1 MMFPR
6 RKQMNRRVERRAP
19 IAGHPRNY
27 LDWMKMTGGVLFSAL
42 ALFGVFHLLVGSS
55 HFGVN
60 HVEITGPFRHAQG
73 SEIAA
78 LAKIAAGKN
87 LFFIN
92 LYEVGK
98 KISRHPWVDHVSVRR
113 EFPHTLSIHVDE
125 FEPVAIL
132 EAGADYYINQA
143 GILFKQLE
151 SDDSRAFPKIS
162 GFESSKLKK
171 FPFYYRPQV
180 LEALEFL
187 HRLKTL
193 PGNEGLVV
201 TALNHDEAEGYMA
214 TLCHETECGTVFFG
228 KDDYAEKMMTWIRFA
243 RMLEEKKSWFKAVDL
258 HVHGKVFARI

>member
-1 MMFPR
+1 MIFIK
-6 RKQMNRRVERRAP
+6 RKPINRRVERRAP
-19 IAGHPRNY
+19 IVDHPRNY
-27 LDWMKMTGGVLFSAL
+27 LDWMKMAGGVLFSAL
-42 ALFGVFHLLVGSS
+42 ALFGIFRLTGSA

-78 LAKIAAGKN
+78 LAQIPAGKN

-132 EAGADYYINQA
+132 EAGADYYINQE
-143 GILFKQLE
+143 GTIFKRLE

-162 GFESSKLKK
+162 GFESGKLQK

-180 LEALEFL
+180 LEAMEFL
-187 HRLKTL
+187 YRLKTIT
-193 PGNEGLVV
+193 GNEGMVV
-201 TALNHDEAEGYMA
+201 TALNRDEAEGYLA
-214 TLCHETECGTVFFG
+214 TLCRNSACGTVFFG
-228 KDDYAEKMMTWIRFA
+228 KDDYAEKMTTWIRFV
-243 RMLEEKKSWFKAVDL
+243 RTLDEDKTWFKEVDL
-258 HVHGKVFARI
+258 HVHGKIFARI